1 VRNPNNFGNGIEIKA
16 HTLFTGGVAAIAFSN
31 TRSTLYSAGGDGSFM
46 AWIIGGKPNPNHPV
60 PLDAS
65 LGKELRQMEEIE
77 RCTPEQI
84 KLFQNI
90 LEEEFAIE

>member
-1 VRNPNNFGNGIEIKA
+1 
-16 HTLFTGGVAAIAFSN
+16 
-31 TRSTLYSAGGDGSFM
+31 M